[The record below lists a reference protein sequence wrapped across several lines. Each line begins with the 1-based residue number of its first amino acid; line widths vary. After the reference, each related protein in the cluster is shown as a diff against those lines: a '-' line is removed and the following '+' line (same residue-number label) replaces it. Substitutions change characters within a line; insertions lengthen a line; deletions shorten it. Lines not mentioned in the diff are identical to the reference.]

1 MRTRASIFDA
11 VRQSPLQTKVQVQV
25 PRQSAGPKLSKTKAT
40 PKQSGCQ
47 AELEVRYLQVQLP
60 PPSYFPQKEP
70 IDIWCIHAVDSAP
83 PEGNKPVEWGLL
95 TTINIRSDED
105 AVSCLRWYS
114 RRWRIEDF
122 HRVLKSGC
130 DVEKIAHQTAE
141 RIRRA
146 IAIDLVIAWRIMLMT
161 LLGRETP
168 QLPPDV
174 LFSDIEMKVLNAYAK
189 KRLPAPVTLR
199 DAVRLV
205 ARVAGYVSSNVVGK
219 GPDGIYYDPGTD
231 RVFTN
236 NHGSHDISVIDAAKG
251 ELVGTVS
258 VGGDG
263 EGAGIGKDGLIYV
276 ALEDKNEICAFDPK
290 TLEVRRHIRLVGITA
305 PTGLAIDKENDR
317 IFVGGHNKTAQVL
330 DVATAKVL
338 ASFATGSGTDAAG
351 WDATDGLAF
360 ISNGEENITVIQE
373 KSPTE
378 YVALDPIQTQQSAK
392 TMSFDNKT
400 GKILLPAATGVVTAA
415 TDASQKPK
423 KSITDG
429 TFAVLVVGKL
439 EHSAST
445 SDALR
450 SPTLM

>member
-1 MRTRASIFDA
+1 
-11 VRQSPLQTKVQVQV
+11 
-25 PRQSAGPKLSKTKAT
+25 
-40 PKQSGCQ
+40 
-47 AELEVRYLQVQLP
+47 VRYLQVQLP

-236 NHGSHDISVIDAAKG
+236 NHGSHDISVIDATKG
-251 ELVGTVS
+251 ELVGTVP

-305 PTGLAIDKENDR
+305 PTGLAIDKE
-317 IFVGGHNKTAQVL
+317 K
-330 DVATAKVL
+330 
-338 ASFATGSGTDAAG
+338 
-351 WDATDGLAF
+351 
-360 ISNGEENITVIQE
+360 
-373 KSPTE
+373 
-378 YVALDPIQTQQSAK
+378 
-392 TMSFDNKT
+392 
-400 GKILLPAATGVVTAA
+400 
-415 TDASQKPK
+415 
-423 KSITDG
+423 
-429 TFAVLVVGKL
+429 
-439 EHSAST
+439 
-445 SDALR
+445 
-450 SPTLM
+450 